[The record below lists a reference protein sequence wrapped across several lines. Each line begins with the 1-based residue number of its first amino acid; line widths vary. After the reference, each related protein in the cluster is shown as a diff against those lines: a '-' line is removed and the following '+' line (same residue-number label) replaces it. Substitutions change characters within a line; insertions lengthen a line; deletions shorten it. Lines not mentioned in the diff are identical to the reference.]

1 MNGVSAQIG
10 GGVGNKFD
18 NKGGHKEVNKF
29 NSIIIYHCFIY
40 NSIEHLR
47 LS

>member
-1 MNGVSAQIG
+1 
-10 GGVGNKFD
+10 
-18 NKGGHKEVNKF
+18 VNKF